1 MKNVNHDYCEKK
13 HCKCRGFLKFILG
26 VGAIGLLAHMAY
38 CWIYSDKKDAL
49 KELFSR
55 NEYDDTDRSSE
66 DFAD

>member
-1 MKNVNHDYCEKK
+1 MKKVNHDYCEKK
-13 HCKCRGFLKFILG
+13 HCKCRGFLKFVFG
-26 VGAIGLLAHMAY
+26 VGILGLLAHMVY
-38 CWIYSDKKDAL
+38 GWIDPDKKNAL